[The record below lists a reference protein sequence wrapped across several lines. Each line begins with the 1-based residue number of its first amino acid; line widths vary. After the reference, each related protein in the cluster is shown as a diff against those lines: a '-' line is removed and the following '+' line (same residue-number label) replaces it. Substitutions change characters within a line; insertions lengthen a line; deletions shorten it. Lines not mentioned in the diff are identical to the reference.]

1 MTLSGLECSGR
12 VCDENG
18 KPIDN
23 VVITTKNRAFISNI
37 NGNFFLNNVREDEII
52 TFHKIGFKD
61 LTFRADRIPYLIKL
75 SRRSVPITG
84 IQISE
89 RKNKQ
94 ELLETSDK
102 ITIKIKST
110 EKYNNAADIL
120 KERADLVISGTPLL
134 GEEQTASI
142 PGYKPRHTLV
152 MIDGIPLNQSGKAF
166 DISSIPAEIIESI
179 EIIKGASSS
188 QEGLGSMGAII
199 NINTKSAIGKFSSS
213 IEHSFGSFGLDKTS
227 MVLSGSISQYQ
238 AFIFLA
244 KSFSRN
250 DFKYEPRDYWEN
262 PDSLRTRINNEK
274 EIFDVDISLANSNSF
289 CLLDYK
295 FLFQDF
301 FKKLPGPTNNPELYK
316 DSRLTGRTYR
326 HILKFSKNI
335 SNYLLLADLYYNIER
350 TKYDNTRIDE
360 PYCNYLD
367 YYVLG
372 KHYQNSGGGKL
383 KFKYQEQNFYF
394 DWGGN
399 YRYEN
404 FEYRELT
411 DEDDSIPKVFQDN
424 YSLFANSK
432 LSQDIFPYSLI
443 LFLSGRWDF
452 TSKFK
457 DFGSWKISPECSY
470 ENVFKLI
477 VGGSA
482 GNGFTIPSFYNLYW
496 KGDSQAMGNP
506 DLIPEESLSW
516 QVFSKVELYD
526 NFIKISY
533 RHDDIDN
540 MIIWFQNFN
549 YTWKPTNLSA
559 AEVSNYEI
567 EAEINLFQFLKLAG
581 TYIKTGAF
589 DRTRNEDG
597 SQTSFYGK
605 KIIYTPD
612 FAMNLNI
619 NLTYKDLNCRISYS
633 KTGEQCST
641 RDQLTEE
648 KQLPAYELVDVNV
661 FYSKQLRK
669 FEIKTGIRANN
680 IFDKLYEI
688 YEYIPQ
694 PGFNW
699 EVSIKI
705 EYKI

>member
-1 MTLSGLECSGR
+1 
-12 VCDENG
+12 
-18 KPIDN
+18 
-23 VVITTKNRAFISNI
+23 
-37 NGNFFLNNVREDEII
+37 
-52 TFHKIGFKD
+52 
-61 LTFRADRIPYLIKL
+61 
-75 SRRSVPITG
+75 
-84 IQISE
+84 
-89 RKNKQ
+89 
-94 ELLETSDK
+94 
-102 ITIKIKST
+102 
-110 EKYNNAADIL
+110 
-120 KERADLVISGTPLL
+120 
-134 GEEQTASI
+134 
-142 PGYKPRHTLV
+142 
-152 MIDGIPLNQSGKAF
+152 
-166 DISSIPAEIIESI
+166 
-179 EIIKGASSS
+179 
-188 QEGLGSMGAII
+188 
-199 NINTKSAIGKFSSS
+199 
-213 IEHSFGSFGLDKTS
+213 
-227 MVLSGSISQYQ
+227 
-238 AFIFLA
+238 
-244 KSFSRN
+244 
-250 DFKYEPRDYWEN
+250 
-262 PDSLRTRINNEK
+262 
-274 EIFDVDISLANSNSF
+274 
-289 CLLDYK
+289 
-295 FLFQDF
+295 
-301 FKKLPGPTNNPELYK
+301 
-316 DSRLTGRTYR
+316 
-326 HILKFSKNI
+326 
-335 SNYLLLADLYYNIER
+335 
-350 TKYDNTRIDE
+350 
-360 PYCNYLD
+360 YCNYLD

-383 KFKYQEQNFYF
+383 KFKYQEQDFYF

-399 YRYEN
+399 YRHET

-411 DEDDSIPKVFQDN
+411 NEDDSIPKVFQDN
-424 YSLFANSK
+424 YALFANTK
-432 LSQDIFPYSLI
+432 LSQDIFPYSLS

-452 TSKFK
+452 TSEFK

-470 ENVFKLI
+470 ENVFKFI

-506 DLIPEESLSW
+506 YLIPEESLSW

-526 NFIKISY
+526 NFIKFSY

-581 TYIKTGAF
+581 TYIKIGAF

-612 FAMNLNI
+612 FAMNLNF
-619 NLTYKDLNCRISYS
+619 NLTYKNLNCRISYA
-633 KTGEQCST
+633 KTSEQWST

-648 KQLPAYELVDVNV
+648 KQLPAYDLVDGNV